1 MFFYW
6 RLRIKIAKYTSK
18 YHEGVAATV
27 PSKTGLMIAIIDYN
41 AGNITSVARA
51 LHSIGQEFVI
61 TDDTKM
67 LDAASH
73 VIFPGVGA
81 AGEAMTYL
89 KQKKLDVWLQACFQS
104 GKPLMGICLGT
115 QIVLASSEE
124 NSTGCIGLV
133 PGSTKRFPDDLAA
146 DGRALK
152 IPHMGWNSVTFKRKH
167 PVFEGLD
174 PEAEFYFV
182 HSYYPSPSDEAAVLG
197 TTDYGITFCS
207 VLAVKNLVAMQFHPE
222 KSGRPG
228 LQILK
233 NFCAWRGR

>member
-1 MFFYW
+1 
-6 RLRIKIAKYTSK
+6 
-18 YHEGVAATV
+18 
-27 PSKTGLMIAIIDYN
+27 MIAIINYN

-51 LHSIGQEFVI
+51 LQNIGQDFIV
-61 TDDTKM
+61 TDDTRK

-81 AGEAMTYL
+81 AGEAMAYL
-89 KQKKLDVWLQACFQS
+89 REKKLDEWLKRWFAT

-115 QIVLASSEE
+115 QIILDYSEE
-124 NSTGCIGLV
+124 NDTGCIGLV
-133 PGSTKRFPDDLAA
+133 AGATKRFPEKLSS
-146 DGRALK
+146 DGQTLK
-152 IPHMGWNSVTFKRKH
+152 IPHMGWNSVRLLCSH
-167 PVFEGLD
+167 PVFENIP

-182 HSYYPSPSDEAAVLG
+182 HSYYPSPADTGVILG

-207 VLAVKNLVAMQFHPE
+207 VLAKNNIVAMQFHPE

-233 NFCAWRGR
+233 NFCAWRPS